1 MDHGGAVVK
10 IPILNGDEIDPK
22 ELCHTLSELGCFRLR
37 HPALPTERLAEVLDD
52 ARAFFDL
59 PQAIKSA
66 IAIEHSRHFRGYSE
80 MKNERDWREQ
90 LHFGAERA
98 ALGDEPP
105 FLQLEGPNLWPP
117 DTAWRDRILRYL
129 SDVARI
135 GQEILAKIC
144 SGVGIEQR
152 SFADKPGLDP
162 YLVMKLICYHPQPE
176 IDRPRP
182 GVAAH
187 VDFSWITL
195 TLEDSTGGLEIRIP
209 DGRWTAVE
217 REAGTLLVHVGE
229 ILAFATQ
236 GRFCSTPHRVINRL
250 TDRSRLSLPTFL
262 NPSLQTIVTPIPG
275 LSGARACGTIDE
287 SHVHRVL
294 SPHESGGPFLFGE
307 AEWRR
312 KGLNV
317 WCTECVSEWHSPN
330 LALTNPMKVW

>member
-1 MDHGGAVVK
+1 MK
-10 IPILNGDEIDPK
+10 IPILDGHEIDPGD
-22 ELCHTLSELGCFRLR
+22 LCRALSETGCFRLL
-37 HPALPTERLAEVLDD
+37 HPALPPERLAEVLDD

-59 PQAIKSA
+59 PPAIKSA
-66 IAIEHSRHFRGYSE
+66 LAIEHSQHFRGYSE

-90 LHFGAERA
+90 LHLGAERA
-98 ALGDEPP
+98 ALGNEPP
-105 FLQLEGPNLWPP
+105 FLRLEGPNLWPP

-129 SDVARI
+129 SQVVEVGR
-135 GQEILAKIC
+135 EVLANLC
-144 SGVGIEQR
+144 AGLGIKPS

-176 IDRPRP
+176 IDGRRP

-195 TLEDSTGGLEIRIP
+195 TLQDDTGGLEIRVP
-209 DGRWTAVE
+209 DGQWIAVE
-217 REAGTLLVHVGE
+217 PEPGTLLVHTGE

-236 GRFCSTPHRVINRL
+236 GRFCATPHRVINRL
-250 TDRSRLSLPTFL
+250 SDRSRLSIPIFL
-262 NPSLQTIVTPIPG
+262 NPSLRTIVTPIA
-275 LSGARACGTIDE
+275 GASTDPARRTIDN

-294 SPHESGGPFLFGE
+294 SPAEPGNSFLFGE

-317 WCTECVSEWHSPN
+317 WCTECVSE
-330 LALTNPMKVW
+330 

>member
-1 MDHGGAVVK
+1 MR
-10 IPILNGDEIDPK
+10 IPVLDGDNIDPK

-37 HPALPTERLAEVLDD
+37 HPILPPGRLAEVLDD
-52 ARAFFDL
+52 AHAFFDL

-66 IAIEHSRHFRGYSE
+66 IAIEHSRHFRGYSQ

-90 LHFGAERA
+90 LHLGAERKA
-98 ALGDEPP
+98 SAHEPP
-105 FLQLEGPNLWPP
+105 FVQLEGPNLWPP
-117 DTAWRDRILRYL
+117 DPDWRDRILRYL
-129 SDVARI
+129 SDVVDI
-135 GQEILAKIC
+135 GHEVLENICLGLEI
-144 SGVGIEQR
+144 ER
-152 SFADKPGLDP
+152 NSFADKPGLDP

-195 TLEDSTGGLEIRIP
+195 TLEDDTGGLEIRTP
-209 DGRWTAVE
+209 DKRWIAVE
-217 REAGTLLVHVGE
+217 PEAGTLLVHTGE
-229 ILAFATQ
+229 ILAFATH
-236 GRFCSTPHRVINRL
+236 GHVCSTPHRVVNRL
-250 TDRSRLSLPTFL
+250 SDRPRLSLPVFL

-275 LSGARACGTIDE
+275 ISQHHGATDD

-294 SPHESGGPFLFGE
+294 SPAEPGSPFLFGA

-317 WCTECVSEWHSPN
+317 WCTECVSE
-330 LALTNPMKVW
+330 